1 MTGAGEVSSPAEQRT
16 GSFLSFALPFAPQKK
31 DTAMK
36 KQKTHSFR
44 EKKRP
49 APLAAGLLF
58 LLGAAVFFYP
68 TASNYLAE
76 KNQAQVIQ
84 TYEDVLGEADEARIA
99 AEWEKAEEYNENLAG
114 DPVHDPFV
122 PGSGYAL
129 PENYLDVLNLGGVMA
144 YIEIPKISVY
154 LPIYH
159 GTSEEV
165 LEKGVGHIESTS
177 LPIGGTYRHAVLTG
191 HRGLPSAELFTNLDK
206 LKKGDYFYIHVLDQI
221 LAYQVDQIK
230 TVEPKELEDLVTVK
244 GKDYVTLVTC
254 TPYAVN
260 THRLLVR
267 GVRTDYIPPEETGSA
282 ANLQLL
288 GLNIHLYYK
297 GILIGLALLAAGY
310 LLIALYKKKIKR
322 NHEKKDA

>member
-1 MTGAGEVSSPAEQRT
+1 
-16 GSFLSFALPFAPQKK
+16 
-31 DTAMK
+31 MK

-144 YIEIPKISVY
+144 YIE
-154 LPIYH
+154 
-159 GTSEEV
+159 
-165 LEKGVGHIESTS
+165 
-177 LPIGGTYRHAVLTG
+177 
-191 HRGLPSAELFTNLDK
+191 
-206 LKKGDYFYIHVLDQI
+206 
-221 LAYQVDQIK
+221 
-230 TVEPKELEDLVTVK
+230 
-244 GKDYVTLVTC
+244 
-254 TPYAVN
+254 
-260 THRLLVR
+260 
-267 GVRTDYIPPEETGSA
+267 
-282 ANLQLL
+282 
-288 GLNIHLYYK
+288 
-297 GILIGLALLAAGY
+297 
-310 LLIALYKKKIKR
+310 
-322 NHEKKDA
+322 